1 MKKKVKKRKYKK
13 VSFMLSNKQMKSLLN
28 YCKARG
34 TTPIKLIKKRI
45 RTSIENFSESVPE
58 KYFVK
63 HTQLDL
69 FDEKN
74 ENKLTETK

>member
-13 VSFMLSNKQMKSLLN
+13 VAFMLSSKQMKSLLN

-45 RTSIENFSESVPE
+45 RTSTENFAESVPD

-69 FDEKN
+69 FDDKT
-74 ENKLTETK
+74 ENNSTETK